1 MGFILAGAASAVGL
15 GNIWRFPTEAAHNG
29 GGAFVVVYII
39 VVLLFGALLLC
50 TEIALGRK
58 TRKSPIDAFK
68 SICPRSKWVGVL
80 AVMVPALILPYYCVI
95 GGWVIGYLGE
105 YVSGDAASVVSSGHF
120 TDLAGSWLAVG
131 LFIVFLVASLVVI
144 WMGVE
149 KGIERLSKIFMPALL
164 VMIVGLVIYT
174 LLQPGMGDGLSF
186 YLSFHLEDVSG
197 KTLTSALGQA
207 FFSLSLAMGIMITYG
222 SYMKKEDNI
231 ETCALS
237 IGIIDTCVALLCGL
251 LIVPLAYASSG
262 GDIPGGVGL
271 VFTTLPQIFDGM
283 AGGMAVAIVFFVL
296 LFIAAWTSAISVAEA
311 VVSTISDKTGWSRH
325 RCIAVILVPMV
336 VVGAII
342 SLGFGPLDFITIG
355 GKDLLTAFDS
365 LTNKIMMPIVAFATC
380 VVIGHIVGTKVVTD
394 EIESS
399 GKFRLKMVYPL
410 MIKWVAPIC
419 IAAIVVVGF

>member
-80 AVMVPALILPYYCVI
+80 AVLVPALILPYYCVI
-95 GGWVIGYLGE
+95 GGWVIGYIGE

-120 TDLAGSWLAVG
+120 ADLAGSWLAVG

-174 LLQPGMGDGLSF
+174 LLQPDMGDGLSF

-251 LIVPLAYASSG
+251 LIVPLAYATSG

-311 VVSTISDKTGWSRH
+311 VVSTIADKTGWSRH

-365 LTNKIMMPIVAFATC
+365 LTNKVMMPIVAFATC
-380 VVIGHIVGTKVVTD
+380 IVIGHIVGTKVITD

-399 GKFRLKMVYPL
+399 GKFRLKALYPI

-419 IAAIVVVGF
+419 IAAIVIVGF